1 MLRPY
6 NPAARRRPLVRSE
19 QPMTKRYLVSGIL
32 VLTLAA
38 CANPLDVSNL
48 NDPDR
53 TRTFSNAQDL
63 QVFIAGLY
71 AVAHQATL
79 GAQNDGLQTQMAV
92 MSMENV
98 SGLANFAMGP
108 RSALPRNPITNQR
121 GSQGSVG
128 NYNDWLRGHRAARQA
143 ALGYAALD
151 NIYLGSFG
159 AQARARIFCRFVQGV
174 ALGNLSL
181 AYDSAS
187 ILTEADNPQAD
198 AAVIV
203 PLSGY
208 RAVNAAALRYLD
220 SAIALATVDTAAFP
234 FPVTA
239 NFWINGIGVTQ
250 AQFIQIARSYKA
262 RFRANVARTPA
273 ERADVSA
280 GGIVDWTQ
288 VIADANA
295 GITTNFAPQMDRLNG
310 WDIVWYAQHFASAAW
325 HQMSQFWLGMADTS
339 GSYAAYLANT
349 VPSTRTQILIVT
361 PDRRFPQ
368 GLTRAA
374 QNAAPGTGS
383 AGQPFAN
390 TPYFRNRPTGSDIAG
405 DPLQVS
411 MYDFWRGRAFQQAL
425 RVGPYPV
432 MTAAEIRLLAAEG
445 YLRIPAA
452 NFTEAINRINVS
464 RVAIGV
470 LPAIPLTVAD
480 TISAAV
486 PGGNACVPKVPD
498 AAQSY
503 RGARCGNIWD
513 ALKWEYRLETAYTG
527 YGNWFFPGRGWGDLP
542 QYTATQW
549 PVPYNEMDARSQ
561 PFYGF
566 GGPGGV
572 SGAGPGNY
580 GLFQPGGVY

>member
-1 MLRPY
+1 
-6 NPAARRRPLVRSE
+6 
-19 QPMTKRYLVSGIL
+19 MTKRYLLGGML

-38 CANPLDVSNL
+38 CANPLDIADL

-53 TRTFSNAQDL
+53 TRTFTNPQDL
-63 QVFIAGLY
+63 QVFISGLY
-71 AVAHQATL
+71 SVAHNATL
-79 GAQNDGLQTQMAV
+79 GGQNDDLWTQMAV

-108 RSALPRNPITNQR
+108 RSSLPRNAITNQR
-121 GSQGSVG
+121 GSQGNVG

-143 ALGYAALD
+143 ALGLSAL
-151 NIYLGSFG
+151 NNVSLGSR
-159 AQARARIFCRFVQGV
+159 AANDRARLFCRFIQGV
-174 ALGNLSL
+174 ALGNLAL

-187 ILTEADNPQAD
+187 ILTENDNPQAD
-198 AAVIV
+198 AAVTV

-208 RAVNAAALRYLD
+208 RAVMTAALGYLD
-220 SAIALATVDTAAFP
+220 SAIAMATVDTTAFP
-234 FPVTA
+234 FPITP

-262 RFRANVARTPA
+262 RFRAGVARTPA
-273 ERADVSA
+273 ERRDVGA
-280 GGIVDWTQ
+280 GGIVDWAQ

-295 GITTNFAPQMDRLNG
+295 GITANFDPQMDRLNG
-310 WDIVWYAQHFASAAW
+310 WDIVWYAQHHAGAQW
-325 HQMSQFWLGMADTS
+325 HQMSQFWIGQADTS
-339 GSYAAYLANT
+339 GSFNTYLANT

-368 GLTRAA
+368 GTTRAA
-374 QNAAPGTGS
+374 QNTASPPNV
-383 AGQPFAN
+383 GQPFAN
-390 TPYFRNRPTGSDIAG
+390 TPYFRNRPSGSDISG

-411 MYDFWRGRAFQQAL
+411 MYDFWRGRAFQQAS
-425 RVGPYPV
+425 RVGRYPV

-445 YLRIPAA
+445 YLRIATP

-470 LPAIPLTVAD
+470 LPPIPLTVAD
-480 TISAAV
+480 TISAAA
-486 PGGNACVPKVPD
+486 PGSAAGCVPKVPD

-503 RGARCGNIWD
+503 HGSRCGNIWD
-513 ALKWEYRLETAYTG
+513 ALKYEYRLETAYTG
-527 YGNWFFPGRGWGDLP
+527 YGMWFFAGRGWGDLP

-549 PVPYNEMDARSQ
+549 PVPYNEMDARRAS
-561 PFYGF
+561 FYGF
-566 GGPGGV
+566 GGPGGG
-572 SGAGPGNY
+572 STATAGNY

>member
-1 MLRPY
+1 
-6 NPAARRRPLVRSE
+6 
-19 QPMTKRYLVSGIL
+19 MTKRYLLSSIL

-53 TRTFSNAQDL
+53 TRTFSNPQDL

-79 GAQNDGLQTQMAV
+79 GGQNDGLQTQMAV

-108 RSALPRNPITNQR
+108 RGGIPRNPVSNQR
-121 GSQGSVG
+121 GAQGNVG

-143 ALGYAALD
+143 VLGIAALA
-151 NIYLGSFG
+151 NLGTLGSP
-159 AQARARIFCRFVQGV
+159 AADARARLFCRFVQGV
-174 ALGNLSL
+174 ALGNLAL

-187 ILTEADNPQAD
+187 ILTEADNPQA
-198 AAVIV
+198 VTV
-203 PLSGY
+203 GLSGY
-208 RAVNAAALRYLD
+208 RAVMTAALGDLD
-220 SAIALATVDTAAFP
+220 SAIALANANPTAFP

-239 NFWINGIGVTQ
+239 NYWVNGIGVTQ

-273 ERADVSA
+273 ERADTSR
-280 GGIVDWTQ
+280 GGIVVWSE

-295 GITTNFAPQMDRLNG
+295 GITVNFDPQMDRLNG
-310 WDIVWYAQHFASAAW
+310 WDLVWYAQHHAGAQW

-368 GLTRAA
+368 GTSRTA
-374 QNAAPGTGS
+374 QNAAVGTGS

-390 TPYFRNRPTGSDIAG
+390 TPYFRNRPSASDIAG
-405 DPLQVS
+405 DPLSVS

-425 RVGPYPV
+425 RVGRYPV

-445 YLRIPAA
+445 YLRIPTP
-452 NFTEAINRINVS
+452 NFLQAINRINVS
-464 RVAIGV
+464 RGDTVGGNIAGPGF
-470 LPAIPLTVAD
+470 LPRIPLTVVD
-480 TISAAV
+480 TISVAV
-486 PGGNACVPKVPD
+486 PGSAAGCVPKVPD
-498 AAQSY
+498 AAQGY
-503 RGARCGNIWD
+503 HGFRCGNIWD

-527 YGNWFFPGRGWGDLP
+527 YGNWFFAGRGWGDLP

-549 PVPYNEMDARSQ
+549 PVPYNEMDARREA
-561 PFYGF
+561 FYGF
-566 GGPGGV
+566 GGPGGA
-572 SGAGPGNY
+572 SGAAPGNY
-580 GLFQPGGVY
+580 GLFAPGGVY